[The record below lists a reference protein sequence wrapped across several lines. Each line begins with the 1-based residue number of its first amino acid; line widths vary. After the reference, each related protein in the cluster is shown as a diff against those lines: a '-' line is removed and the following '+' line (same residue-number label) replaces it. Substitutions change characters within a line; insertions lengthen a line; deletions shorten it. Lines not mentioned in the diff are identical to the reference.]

1 VLFEEIVLTFLGYEV
16 ELEVENFLLG
26 LLIDGHGLDLTE
38 KRRLFSMLFC
48 RGLIFERMLAHKVF
62 EGKGIGHITQ
72 PIILFLTN
80 LIQLV
85 AISLRKLIE
94 GATGFIDVLEKVL
107 SFLLLIH
114 CFRGNL

>member
-1 VLFEEIVLTFLGYEV
+1 VLFEEIVLAFLGYEV
-16 ELEVENFLLG
+16 ELEVENFLLS

-38 KRRLFSMLFC
+38 KWQLFSMLFC
-48 RGLIFERMLAHKVF
+48 RGLIFERILAHKVF
-62 EGKGIGHITQ
+62 EGESIGHITQ
-72 PIILFLTN
+72 PIILFLTD

-94 GATGFIDVLEKVL
+94 GATGFIDVLKKVL